1 MYSTVVYELSYFEG
15 DTISKKM
22 LWTKY
27 ENSDVL
33 KFIFECFLW
42 NFSILLDFCLKVV
55 FSIPQIPYIII

>member
-1 MYSTVVYELSYFEG
+1 MNSHILKVTLYQ
-15 DTISKKM
+15 KKM